1 MIDKRTF
8 ERKLRMTEK
17 GVTIYF
23 VRHGETYL
31 NYYGRLQ
38 GWANAPLTERG
49 QIDVRR
55 SGRGLKD
62 VKFDA
67 VYTSDLMRTVDTAE
81 ILLDENEQTDSDMEI
96 IMMPEFREIFFG
108 VFEGETG
115 DTAYREV
122 AEHLGVETAKKL
134 FGEVGQFE
142 RMAAF
147 KELDPHG
154 HAEDFMEFWL
164 RVERGLMKLIEKH
177 RDTGETILLVAHG
190 GTIRIILENL
200 IPDLEKPEAL
210 LNASVSVAHYENGFF
225 HLDRY
230 GDVSHFAD
238 EEELNK

>member
-1 MIDKRTF
+1 MSK
-8 ERKLRMTEK
+8 K

-31 NYYGRLQ
+31 NFYGKMQ
-38 GWANAPLTERG
+38 GWSNAPLTDRG
-49 QIDVRR
+49 QVDVRR

-67 VYTSDLMRTVDTAE
+67 VYTSDLQRTVDTAE
-81 ILLDENEQTDSDMEI
+81 LILQENEQTDSDME
-96 IMMPEFREIFFG
+96 MTLMPEFREIFFG
-108 VFEGETG
+108 IFEGEHG
-115 DTAYREV
+115 DVAYRDVAKHLGYDTAD
-122 AEHLGVETAKKL
+122 KL

-164 RVERGLMKLIEKH
+164 RVERGLLQIINEH
-177 RDTGETILLVAHG
+177 RNTGDTILLVAHG
-190 GTIRIILENL
+190 GTIRLILENL
-200 IPDLEKPEAL
+200 IPDLGNPDAL
-210 LNASVSVAHYENGFF
+210 LNASVSVARYSDGLY

-238 EEELNK
+238 ESQLKD